1 MTVQREVMAVD
12 QDSKPR
18 LSVFSKVILYSMS
31 HFDIEE
37 LSIRPEKTNSLR
49 KYVSLLKRLI
59 GFYVAVTKCKR
70 SVFK

>member
-37 LSIRPEKTNSLR
+37 LSIRPEKN
-49 KYVSLLKRLI
+49 
-59 GFYVAVTKCKR
+59 
-70 SVFK
+70 